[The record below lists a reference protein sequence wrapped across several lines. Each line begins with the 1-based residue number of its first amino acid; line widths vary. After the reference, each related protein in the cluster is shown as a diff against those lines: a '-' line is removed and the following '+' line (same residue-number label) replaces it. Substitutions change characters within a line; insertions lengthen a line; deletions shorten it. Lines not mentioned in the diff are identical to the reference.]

1 MRRAQGADKPGLVVI
16 RAFLKAVGQLGDRA
30 IRRAVWISL
39 GLGAGVM
46 AGLWAAIGYILT
58 STRLFQTGWL
68 ETAVDLLGGA
78 ATVVFTWLLFPA
90 VVSAFIGLHVEGI
103 TRAVE
108 ARHYPGLP
116 PAPGESLASSILTAA
131 RFSGL
136 LVVLNLVALIFLVLP
151 PLFPFVFLG
160 LNGYLLS
167 REYFELVAHR
177 RIRADEARALRKAHR
192 ARLFAA
198 GVVIAFLLTVPGVN
212 LLAPVVATAAMVH
225 LFEAWRGAPGQQSQ
239 GE

>member
-1 MRRAQGADKPGLVVI
+1 MIG
-16 RAFLKAVGQLGDRA
+16 AFLKAVGQLGDRA
-30 IRRAVWISL
+30 TRRAVWISL
-39 GLGAGVM
+39 GLGAAVL
-46 AGLWAAIGYILT
+46 AGLGAAIGTILAT
-58 STRLFQTGWL
+58 TQLFQTGWL

-78 ATVVFTWLLFPA
+78 ATVVLTWLLFPA
-90 VVSAFIGLHVEGI
+90 VVSAFIGLQVEGI

-108 ARHYPGLP
+108 ARHYPELP

-131 RFSGL
+131 RFSAL
-136 LVVLNLVALIFLVLP
+136 LVVLNIAALVFLVVP

-160 LNGYLLS
+160 LNGYLLG

-177 RIRADEARALRKAHR
+177 RVRAEEARALRKAHR

-198 GVVIAFLLTVPGVN
+198 GVVIAALLTVPGVN

-225 LFEAWRGAPGQQSQ
+225 LFEAWRQATGQRSQ

>member
-1 MRRAQGADKPGLVVI
+1 MPGADKPGLVVI
-16 RAFLKAVGQLGDRA
+16 RAFIKAVGQLGDRA

-39 GLGAGVM
+39 GLSAGVL
-46 AGLWAAIGYILT
+46 AGLWAAIGYMLAAT
-58 STRLFQTGWL
+58 QVFQTGWM
-68 ETAVDLLGGA
+68 EMAVDLLGGA
-78 ATVVFTWLLFPA
+78 AAVVFTWLLFPA

-108 ARHYPGLP
+108 SRHYPGLP

-136 LVVLNLVALIFLVLP
+136 MVVLNLAALVFLLVP
-151 PLFPFVFLG
+151 PLFPFVFLTV
-160 LNGYLLS
+160 NGYLLS

-177 RIRADEARALRKAHR
+177 RVGAEEARALRKAHR
-192 ARLFAA
+192 THLFAS
-198 GVVIAFLLTVPGVN
+198 GVVIALLFTVPGVN

>member
-1 MRRAQGADKPGLVVI
+1 MARAPGADKPGGVVI
-16 RAFLKAVGQLGDRA
+16 GAFLKAVGQLGDRVT
-30 IRRAVWISL
+30 RRALWTSL
-39 GLGAGVM
+39 GLGAGVL
-46 AGLWAAIGYILT
+46 AGLWAAVGYMLT
-58 STRLFQTGWL
+58 QTQLFQAGWL

-78 ATVVFTWLLFPA
+78 ATLVLTWLLFPA

-103 TRAVE
+103 ARAVE

-136 LVVLNLVALIFLVLP
+136 LVVLNIAALVFLVVP

-160 LNGYLLS
+160 LNGYLLG

-177 RIRADEARALRKAHR
+177 RVRAKEARVLRKAHR
-192 ARLFAA
+192 ARLFAT

-212 LLAPVVATAAMVH
+212 LLAPVLATAAMVH
-225 LFEAWRGAPGQQSQ
+225 LFEAWRQATGQQSQ
-239 GE
+239 G